1 MRGPSLQKTT
11 LLSFCLHLTAFL
23 IVILLV
29 RQSNKPF
36 IPSPYIV
43 NLVSSEILTKADNNK
58 TEAFETSEDSVKM
71 TVSKKDIT
79 KLSKNKEE
87 NVREREMIEE
97 KVSVIAAKKKIEK
110 LVKLRSII
118 DLKARGNKNTGKTQ
132 TASTSH
138 SLSEGKGT
146 MFDAYY
152 SKIHDEIWQQ
162 WVYPDTGKK
171 DLEAIISIRI
181 LKDGTTIVQRIE
193 KSSGNSLFDR
203 SAIKA
208 ITKANPLP
216 QPPYE
221 MEIGVRFHP

>member
-23 IVILLV
+23 IIILIV
-29 RQSNKPF
+29 KQSNKPV

-58 TEAFETSEDSVKM
+58 TEAIKTSEDSVKM
-71 TVSKKDIT
+71 TASKKDIKT
-79 KLSKNKEE
+79 LSKNKEE
-87 NVREREMIEE
+87 NVREMVEE

-146 MFDAYY
+146 IFDDYY
-152 SKIHDEIWQQ
+152 SKITRQIWQQ
-162 WVYPDTGKK
+162 WVYPDTGQKN
-171 DLEAIISIRI
+171 LEAIISIRI
-181 LKDGTTIVQRIE
+181 FKDGTTIVQRIE

-208 ITKANPLP
+208 LTKANPLP

-221 MEIGVRFHP
+221 MEIGVRFYP

>member
-23 IVILLV
+23 IVILIV
-29 RQSNKPF
+29 RQSNKPV

-43 NLVSSEILTKADNNK
+43 NLVSSKIFTKADNNK
-58 TEAFETSEDSVKM
+58 PETLETSEDSVKM

-79 KLSKNKEE
+79 TLSKNKEK
-87 NVREREMIEE
+87 NVREMVEE
-97 KVSVIAAKKKIEK
+97 KVAVIAAKKKIEK

-118 DLKARGNKNTGKTQ
+118 DLKARVNKNTDKTQ
-132 TASTSH
+132 TASTTH
-138 SLSEGKGT
+138 NLSEGKGT
-146 MFDAYY
+146 IFDDYY
-152 SKIHDEIWQQ
+152 SKITRQIWQQ

-171 DLEAIISIRI
+171 NLEAIISIRI

-221 MEIGVRFHP
+221 MEIGVRFYP